1 MSIPQ
6 PIHLLNKEGSKW
18 LTSHITNIS
27 KYKKKLTITNI
38 TNISTDQVVI
48 EFAVSQMRL
57 QLTKSVI
64 FAGFCCF
71 VSQLSTFHSE
81 HYLLF
86 SCKEKV
92 KGRMTGFH
100 QVTAFFTSNR
110 PLKFATF
117 WVQSWGQ
124 KCRFRGQLPFKF
136 IQKLWKKIQG

>member
-1 MSIPQ
+1 MSCSFHTQ
-6 PIHLLNKEGSKW
+6 NKNNNDNNDNSNLLNKEGSNG
-18 LTSHITNIS
+18 LTSHITHIA

-64 FAGFCCF
+64 FAGVCCF
-71 VSQLSTFHSE
+71 VSQLSTFRSE

-92 KGRMTGFH
+92 
-100 QVTAFFTSNR
+100 NI
-110 PLKFATF
+110 
-117 WVQSWGQ
+117 WG
-124 KCRFRGQLPFKF
+124 KR
-136 IQKLWKKIQG
+136 KIFP

>member
-1 MSIPQ
+1 MIFIQLITTATSAQ
-6 PIHLLNKEGSKW
+6 LSPIFICPIKLTKSYNNYLILIINTWSFYLFFNYLLNKEGSKW

-64 FAGFCCF
+64 FAGVCCF

-92 KGRMTGFH
+92 
-100 QVTAFFTSNR
+100 NI
-110 PLKFATF
+110 
-117 WVQSWGQ
+117 WG
-124 KCRFRGQLPFKF
+124 KR
-136 IQKLWKKIQG
+136 KIFP

>member
-1 MSIPQ
+1 MYFEPEMTKKNN
-6 PIHLLNKEGSKW
+6 LLNKEGSNG
-18 LTSHITNIS
+18 LTSHITNIA

-64 FAGFCCF
+64 FAGVCCF
-71 VSQLSTFHSE
+71 VSQLFTFHSE

-92 KGRMTGFH
+92 
-100 QVTAFFTSNR
+100 NI
-110 PLKFATF
+110 
-117 WVQSWGQ
+117 WG
-124 KCRFRGQLPFKF
+124 KR
-136 IQKLWKKIQG
+136 KIFP